1 MTLRSILTARRSL
14 PSGRR
19 AGFRPRLESLED
31 REVPATFTVSNLA
44 DAGNGSLR
52 QAVLDANAL
61 PGADAIVFAEGMQG
75 TIALTGGQLS
85 ITDHLTID
93 GPGADLLAISGNDAS
108 RVFRIS
114 GGVTAAIDDLT
125 ITHGRA
131 AGDGG
136 GILNTGN
143 TLTLDRVVLSN
154 NLAVGTSAGNGRG
167 GAIANVSGAALVVT
181 DCLFIQNQAL
191 GGGQGFGGGIV
202 NVASRL
208 TVSRSA
214 FVGNQAMG
222 GPGGGAARGGA
233 IDTSNALD
241 VRISDST
248 FVGNKAIGADGSGGI
263 GFGRGGGLYNTAGTV
278 TVENSTFQGNLAR
291 GGSNNTR
298 GGALIGPAGGGGIFN
313 ADAATLF
320 LTGSTVAGNLAL
332 GGSNNISTGGNGN
345 VGNAYGGGLSNVGT
359 VTISDSVFE
368 DNEARGG
375 SANRG
380 DGASFQFVGTSTGGG
395 IFTSAQNTSG
405 QPASLT
411 LSNVTLRHNRA
422 VGGDDN
428 TAGTFVNAGIG
439 GGLANNGSNPFAATG
454 GSTIILVNSNVANNQ
469 AVGGRGADGLGGGIA
484 NVLGGVVHISG
495 DTLTQNAAQGGD
507 GGDGLGG
514 GIYNGVASTHPSNF
528 NAPTVLT
535 VEGSVIT
542 HNRAQG
548 SAAGAGTAAGDG
560 LGGGLW
566 NGGTAVVRDSEM
578 SYNFALGGDGADGSG
593 GGDGFGGGAYNAAA
607 GSLQFEGCTATKNHA
622 NGGEGDAGDGEG
634 IGGGVYN
641 LGLFDF
647 DALTRI
653 FGNHASTSHDDVFD
667 PFA

>member
-1 MTLRSILTARRSL
+1 MTLRSILTARRSV

-19 AGFRPRLESLED
+19 AGFRPRLEPLEY
-31 REVPATFTVSNLA
+31 RSVPAAFEVLTLA
-44 DAGNGSLR
+44 DSGEGSFR
-52 QAVLDANAL
+52 QAVLEANAL
-61 PGADAIVFAEGMQG
+61 PGADDIRFAAELQG
-75 TIALTGGQLS
+75 TIPLTGGQLS

-93 GPGADLLAISGNDAS
+93 GPGAGLLAVSGNHLS
-108 RVFRIS
+108 RVFNIS
-114 GGVTAAIDDLT
+114 GGASVAIDDLT
-125 ITHGRA
+125 IANGQVV
-131 AGDGG
+131 GDGG
-136 GILNTGN
+136 GILNTGS
-143 TLTLDRVVLSN
+143 TLTLDRVVLTDNHAVATTSN
-154 NLAVGTSAGNGRG
+154 ANGRG
-167 GAIANVSGAALVVT
+167 GAVANLSGAILTVT
-181 DCLFIQNQAL
+181 DCQFTENQAR

-208 TVSRSA
+208 TVSRST
-214 FVGNQAMG
+214 FVGNQAIG

-241 VRISDST
+241 VRIGDST
-248 FVGNKAIGADGSGGI
+248 FVGNQAIGADGRGGI

-298 GGALIGPAGGGGIFN
+298 SGALIGPAGGGGIFN

-359 VTISDSVFE
+359 VTISDSVFK

-607 GSLQFEGCTATKNHA
+607 GSLRLEGGTVTENHA

-647 DALTRI
+647 DALTLI
-653 FGNHASTSHDDVFD
+653 FGNHASTSHDDVFSL
-667 PFA
+667 

>member
-1 MTLRSILTARRSL
+1 
-14 PSGRR
+14 
-19 AGFRPRLESLED
+19 
-31 REVPATFTVSNLA
+31 
-44 DAGNGSLR
+44 
-52 QAVLDANAL
+52 
-61 PGADAIVFAEGMQG
+61 
-75 TIALTGGQLS
+75 
-85 ITDHLTID
+85 
-93 GPGADLLAISGNDAS
+93 
-108 RVFRIS
+108 
-114 GGVTAAIDDLT
+114 
-125 ITHGRA
+125 
-131 AGDGG
+131 
-136 GILNTGN
+136 
-143 TLTLDRVVLSN
+143 
-154 NLAVGTSAGNGRG
+154 
-167 GAIANVSGAALVVT
+167 
-181 DCLFIQNQAL
+181 
-191 GGGQGFGGGIV
+191 
-202 NVASRL
+202 
-208 TVSRSA
+208 
-214 FVGNQAMG
+214 MG

-248 FVGNKAIGADGSGGI
+248 FVGNQAIGADGSGGI

-439 GGLANNGSNPFAATG
+439 GGLANNGSNPFAASG
-454 GSTIILVNSNVANNQ
+454 GSTITLVDSTVANNQ
-469 AVGGRGADGLGGGIA
+469 AVGGTRRRRPGGWGRERPRRRRPHLG
-484 NVLGGVVHISG
+484 
-495 DTLTQNAAQGGD
+495 
-507 GGDGLGG
+507 
-514 GIYNGVASTHPSNF
+514 
-528 NAPTVLT
+528 
-535 VEGSVIT
+535 
-542 HNRAQG
+542 RA
-548 SAAGAGTAAGDG
+548 
-560 LGGGLW
+560 
-566 NGGTAVVRDSEM
+566 R
-578 SYNFALGGDGADGSG
+578 
-593 GGDGFGGGAYNAAA
+593 
-607 GSLQFEGCTATKNHA
+607 
-622 NGGEGDAGDGEG
+622 
-634 IGGGVYN
+634 
-641 LGLFDF
+641 
-647 DALTRI
+647 
-653 FGNHASTSHDDVFD
+653 
-667 PFA
+667 

>member
-1 MTLRSILTARRSL
+1 MKRNT
-14 PSGRR
+14 
-19 AGFRPRLESLED
+19 RLHIEALED
-31 REVPATFTVSNLA
+31 RSVPATFEVLSLA
-44 DAGNGSLR
+44 DSGAGSLR
-52 QAVLDANAL
+52 QAVLDANVLA
-61 PGADAIVFAEGMQG
+61 GADTIHFADGLVG
-75 TIALTGGQLS
+75 TIGLTTGQLS

-93 GPGADLLAISGNDAS
+93 GPGAGLLAVSGNHQS
-108 RVFRIS
+108 RVFNLS
-114 GGVTAAIDDLT
+114 GGAVVGIDHLT
-125 ITHGRA
+125 ITGGQVV
-131 AGDGG
+131 GDGG
-136 GILNTGN
+136 GILNTAS
-143 TLTLDRVVLSN
+143 TLTLDRVVLTD

-167 GAIANVSGAALVVT
+167 GAVANVSGAALVVT

-208 TVSRSA
+208 MVTRST
-214 FVGNQAMG
+214 FVGNQALG

-248 FVGNKAIGADGSGGI
+248 FVDNQAIGADGRGGI
-263 GFGRGGGLYNTAGTV
+263 GFGRGGGLYNTAGIV

-291 GGSNNTR
+291 GGSNNAR

-320 LTGSTVAGNLAL
+320 LTGSTVVGNLAM

-428 TAGTFVNAGIG
+428 TAGTFMNAGIG

-469 AVGGRGADGLGGGIA
+469 AVGGRGADGLGGGVA
-484 NVLGGVVHISG
+484 NVLGGVVHVSG
-495 DTLTQNAAQGGD
+495 STLTRNAARGGGGADGLGGGIYNGAASTHPSNLNAPTVLTVEGTAIAFNAAFGGPTGDGLGGGLWNGSTATVTGATFSHNRAIGGD

-514 GIYNGVASTHPSNF
+514 GIFNDASAS
-528 NAPTVLT
+528 LRL
-535 VEGSVIT
+535 EGTSV
-542 HNRAQG
+542 
-548 SAAGAGTAAGDG
+548 
-560 LGGGLW
+560 
-566 NGGTAVVRDSEM
+566 
-578 SYNFALGGDGADGSG
+578 
-593 GGDGFGGGAYNAAA
+593 
-607 GSLQFEGCTATKNHA
+607 TKNHA
-622 NGGEGDAGDGEG
+622 NGGDGGSDGEG
-634 IGGGVYN
+634 IGGGLYN
-641 LGLFDF
+641 LGLLDL
-647 DALTRI
+647 DALTLI
-653 FGNHASTSHDDVFD
+653 FGNHASTSHDDVFSL
-667 PFA
+667 